1 MIERRTML
9 KASLAGVGATVLLPE
24 AALADSD
31 GLPPVSGM
39 LGDRR
44 ANEMWYQF
52 DEKAFYHPSQE
63 IIDAYGVIGAHVGGD
78 NFVFGFRDRWL
89 EMSAL
94 PEYPRNYTEFVAPLT
109 PQLTLLSRLEL
120 TAFDAFYAPNSLR
133 FVEAFSW
140 FGQGVLFDPRR
151 ADVQDEVHTMGGYTF
166 YHGWHAYLRA
176 MMFLKIN
183 RDRWARIDPVIA
195 FAWAVQSTAKPST
208 RVVNPPLPRETIAR
222 LAASWLPRSP
232 ERLDH
237 DFRSTPFPEGI
248 LGG

>member
-1 MIERRTML
+1 MGQTIDRRTVL
-9 KASLAGVGATVLLPE
+9 AASLAGTAAVLLPGVATADDE
-24 AALADSD
+24 LA
-31 GLPPVSGM
+31 PVPGM

-52 DEKAFYHPSQE
+52 DERAFYHPSQE
-63 IIDAYGVIGAHVGGD
+63 IIDAYGVIGARVGGD

-89 EMSAL
+89 ELSAL
-94 PEYPRNYTEFVAPLT
+94 PEYPRNYTAFVAPLK

-120 TAFDAFYAPNSLR
+120 DSFDRFYAPSGPR
-133 FVEAFSW
+133 FVEAFSF

-151 ADVQDEVHTMGGYTF
+151 ADVQDEVHTMGDFPF

-176 MMFLKIN
+176 MMFLNISC
-183 RDRWARIDPVIA
+183 DRWARIDPVIA

-232 ERLDH
+232 DRLDH
-237 DFRSTPFPEGI
+237 DFRSTPYPVD
-248 LGG
+248 L